1 MGHIKQLI
9 IDAAESGIDIQ
20 GLSIEE
26 VVLKLQS
33 EDKNVTKVI
42 TDLKTRSA
50 VGFKKYGTNTER
62 TDLSAD
68 DWLQHL
74 YEELLDAAV
83 YINAYRSTV
92 VRND

>member
-1 MGHIKQLI
+1 MI
-9 IDAAESGIDIQ
+9 
-20 GLSIEE
+20 
-26 VVLKLQS
+26 

-42 TDLKTRSA
+42 TDLQARA
-50 VGFKKYGTNTER
+50 EVGFKKYGTTTER
-62 TDLSAD
+62 TDLNND

-83 YINAYRSTV
+83 YINAYRSLV